1 MTPWIEQ
8 VIAHPF
14 FNRANSKMKIVVP
27 VETINALGIETPGL
41 VSRQLL
47 EIDRVNGGWE
57 DITLY

>member
-14 FNRANSKMKIVVP
+14 FNRTTNRMKIIVP

-41 VSRQLL
+41 IGKQLI
-47 EIDRVNGGWE
+47 EIDREKQVWE
-57 DITLY
+57 DVTLY